1 MTLQDVSTKPVG
13 LWLCGILAEP
23 TPALRSDLG
32 KHVVIAVK
40 ARGLKGKAGVGQ
52 NPSCKL
58 RLQRSDGELLLCVAS
73 SVGLRYD

>member
-32 KHVVIAVK
+32 KDVVIAAK
-40 ARGLKGKAGVGQ
+40 ARGLKGKAGAGQ
-52 NPSCKL
+52 SSFCKL
-58 RLQRSDGELLLCVAS
+58 RLQRSTGELFLCVAS

>member
-32 KHVVIAVK
+32 KDVVIAVK
-40 ARGLKGKAGVGQ
+40 ARGLKGKAGGGAELFLQTALAEKYRGAFPVCGQ
-52 NPSCKL
+52 FS
-58 RLQRSDGELLLCVAS
+58 GVEI
-73 SVGLRYD
+73 